1 MRKKMLAGI
10 VAGVLM
16 AGAGFGMLSGQA
28 QAAEAAAQN
37 GRPDKPPVM
46 RGHQGG
52 ERHMKR
58 MNPDEAAKRLNKT
71 FGVSEAEVKAAFKE
85 KRDFRDIGQ
94 AAMLAKVS
102 GKSFSDVLA
111 MKTKDKRWSEISK
124 ELGVKPEQIRAQM
137 NALSAGRIA
146 QRGNIDKEQAL
157 SLLNKG
163 YRAMDVSVAAKLA
176 KLSNKDIQTV
186 LDMKKINNRWG
197 DVAEQLGVDRAGLRP
212 NMGKGQ
218 FPGHGPQGGPPDG
231 GEMPDEK

>member
-52 ERHMKR
+52 ERYMKR

-111 MKTKDKRWSEISK
+111 MKTKDKRWPEISK

-137 NALSAGRIA
+137 NELSAERIA

-186 LDMKKINNRWG
+186 LDMKKINNRWT
-197 DVAEQLGVDRAGLRP
+197 DVAEQLGVDKSKLRP
-212 NMGKGQ
+212 EGAHHG
-218 FPGHGPQGGPPDG
+218 GPQGGPPPAMPEDG
-231 GEMPDEK
+231 AQK